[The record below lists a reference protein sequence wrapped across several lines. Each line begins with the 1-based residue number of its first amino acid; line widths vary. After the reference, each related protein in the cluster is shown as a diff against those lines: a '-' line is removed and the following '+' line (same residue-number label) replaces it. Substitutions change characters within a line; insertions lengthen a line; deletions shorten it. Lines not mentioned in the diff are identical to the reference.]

1 MRSPMKIRS
10 RRYDLQEIEGL
21 IFVSLLSLLGFH
33 LIQSISRILFPSFYI
48 PSYTILNL
56 LLAVMFGYF
65 FQISGSGLV
74 GLIPY
79 LPLARLIFVLGVRKD
94 LGLKLDFFQLGG
106 FYFPINLLLLLF
118 FFSLSS
124 ATADDW
130 SLLFPQKEEYPPPL
144 DSKRY
149 YEWVTSPTHRIN
161 RTPHLR
167 SIGVRWASILFLVI
181 IALACIWEWKKDIPE
196 YLWYMATFYFLLYL
210 VFLWYGVLRARA
222 TEKELDGHTVS
233 SGIFTRGL
241 SIPIL
246 ILLSGLLISLVLPW
260 GYSPVSLSK
269 LGEFLARLFQPK
281 PADYGTPLINPL
293 FWKFRIFYIKPRI
306 TPPTAPRSIYIPDYI
321 LWTLLGVGIAI
332 GFLLLIRSGFFSRVI
347 SILKEGF
354 TRLFYSIGELA
365 RGLRSLMNMDTS
377 SIHLP
382 RMISIERPSTVLG
395 WIVYYYRLSLKIM
408 AKKNLGKEKWETPYE
423 YARRIESILPEI
435 GVPYRELTEI
445 FVTSRYKRVS
455 PKKEWVSSMK
465 EKIREVKEKLR

>member
-1 MRSPMKIRS
+1 MRSLMKIRS
-10 RRYDLQEIEGL
+10 RRYNLHEIEGL
-21 IFVSLLSLLGFH
+21 IFVSLLSLLGFY
-33 LIQSISRILFPSFYI
+33 LIQSIARILFPSFYI
-48 PSYTILNL
+48 PSYTIFNL
-56 LLAVMFGYF
+56 FLAVTFGYF
-65 FQISGSGLV
+65 FQISGSGFV

-79 LPLARLIFVLGVRKD
+79 LPLARLIFVLGIRKD
-94 LGLKLDFFQLGG
+94 LGLKLDFFQLGS

-124 ATADDW
+124 STAEDW
-130 SLLFPQKEEYPPPL
+130 RLLFPQEEEYPPPL

-161 RTPHLR
+161 RIPHLR

-181 IALACIWEWKKDIPE
+181 IVLACIWEWKKDIPE
-196 YLWYMATFYFLLYL
+196 YLWYIVTIYFLVYL
-210 VFLWYGVLRARA
+210 VFLWYGLLRAKA
-222 TEKELDGHTVS
+222 TEKELDGHTIS
-233 SGIFTRGL
+233 SGIFTKGL
-241 SIPIL
+241 SLPTL
-246 ILLSGLLISLVLPW
+246 VLFFGLLISLVLPW

-281 PADYGTPLINPL
+281 PADYGSPLINPL
-293 FWKFRIFYIKPRI
+293 LWRFRILYIRPRFS
-306 TPPTAPRSIYIPDYI
+306 TPSNPKFIFIPHYI
-321 LWTLLGVGIAI
+321 LWTLLGIGIVFGMI
-332 GFLLLIRSGFFSRVI
+332 LLIRSGFFSRVL

-365 RGLRSLMNMDTS
+365 RELRSLRNIGTS

-382 RMISIERPSTVLG
+382 RIISVERPSTILG

-423 YARRIESILPEI
+423 YARRVESVLPEI
-435 GVPYRELTEI
+435 GVPYWEITEI
-445 FVTSRYKRVS
+445 FVTSRYKKVS